1 MDPSLL
7 AQLKQLE
14 LCLKPSRA
22 SSMLGRHELHHRGRS
37 LEFAGYRE
45 YRSGDDLRE
54 LDWKL
59 LGRTQRHFI
68 KQRDTHSPAT
78 ALILLDTS
86 PSMQLQSPDA
96 EFSKLRAAQLLAFGL
111 LFTLQ
116 RQGDR
121 FGFQILD
128 GTPVSPPRSTR
139 RAFFH
144 ALERL
149 ENPIPNEVPQ
159 LPTLR
164 PLSFDHVYL
173 ISDLLRPR
181 SQWESWLTA
190 LRLVGRECQCL
201 RVLDPLE
208 LGKGGHHDYLQ
219 HLESPERKRQ
229 MQPADWSRYL
239 ENFESHRKQI
249 HQFCRQQNLPLHEC
263 VTQKSVLNEIQK
275 ILLRL

>member
-121 FGFQILD
+121 FGFQLLD

-144 ALERL
+144 ALEQL

-208 LGKGGHHDYLQ
+208 LGKGGHLDYLQ

>member
-14 LCLKPSRA
+14 LRLKPSRA

-121 FGFQILD
+121 FGFQLLD

-208 LGKGGHHDYLQ
+208 LGKGGHLDYLQ

>member
-14 LCLKPSRA
+14 LRLKPSRA
-22 SSMLGRHELHHRGRS
+22 SSMLGRHEIHHRGRS

-121 FGFQILD
+121 FGFQLLD

-208 LGKGGHHDYLQ
+208 LGKGGHLDYLQ

-263 VTQKSVLNEIQK
+263 VTRKPVLNEIQK

>member
-121 FGFQILD
+121 FGFQLLD

-208 LGKGGHHDYLQ
+208 LGKGEHLDYLQ

>member
-14 LCLKPSRA
+14 LRLKPSRA
-22 SSMLGRHELHHRGRS
+22 SSMLGRHELRHRGRS

-45 YRSGDDLRE
+45 YRPGDDLRE

-59 LGRTQRHFI
+59 LGRTQRHYI

-78 ALILLDTS
+78 ALVLLDTS

-121 FGFQILD
+121 FSFQLLD
-128 GTPVSPPRSTR
+128 GAPVPPPRSTR
-139 RAFFH
+139 RAFLH
-144 ALERL
+144 ALEKL
-149 ENPIPNEVPQ
+149 DNPCPNEFPQ
-159 LPTLR
+159 LPALQ

-173 ISDLLRPR
+173 ISDLMRPPA
-181 SQWESWLTA
+181 QWESWLNT

-208 LGKGGHHDYLQ
+208 LGEGENPDYLQ

-229 MQPADWSRYL
+229 MQSADWSRYL
-239 ENFESHRKQI
+239 ENFESHRRQI

-263 VTQKSVLNEIQK
+263 VTRKSVLNEIQK

>member
-14 LCLKPSRA
+14 LRLKPSRA
-22 SSMLGRHELHHRGRS
+22 SSMMGRHELHHRGRS

-121 FGFQILD
+121 FGFQLLD
-128 GTPVSPPRSTR
+128 GTPVPPPRSTR

-159 LPTLR
+159 LPALR

-173 ISDLLRPR
+173 ISDLLRPHA
-181 SQWESWLTA
+181 QWESWLTA

-208 LGKGGHHDYLQ
+208 LGKGEHPDYLQ

-249 HQFCRQQNLPLHEC
+249 HQFCHQQNLTLHEC

>member
-14 LCLKPSRA
+14 LRLKPSRA
-22 SSMLGRHELHHRGRS
+22 SSMLGRHELSHRGRS

-45 YRSGDDLRE
+45 YRAGDDLRE

-59 LGRTQRHFI
+59 LGRTQRHYI

-78 ALILLDTS
+78 VVVLLDTS
-86 PSMQLQSPDA
+86 PSMQLQSPEA
-96 EFSKLRAAQLLAFGL
+96 EVSKFRAAQLLAFGL
-111 LFTLQ
+111 LFTLH

-121 FGFQILD
+121 FSFQLLD
-128 GTPVSPPRSTR
+128 GAPVPTPRSTR
-139 RAFFH
+139 KAFLY
-144 ALERL
+144 ALELLNR
-149 ENPIPNEVPQ
+149 PASNEVPK
-159 LPTLR
+159 LPSLQ

-173 ISDLLRPR
+173 ISDLLKPYAEL
-181 SQWESWLTA
+181 ESWLNS

-208 LGKGGHHDYLQ
+208 LGEGENPDYLQ
-219 HLESPERKRQ
+219 HLERPDQKRQ
-229 MQPADWSRYL
+229 MQSADWTRYL
-239 ENFESHRKQI
+239 ENFELHRKQI

-263 VTQKSVLNEIQK
+263 VTRRSVISEIQK

>member
-96 EFSKLRAAQLLAFGL
+96 ELSKLRAAQLLAFGL

-121 FGFQILD
+121 FGFQLLD

-208 LGKGGHHDYLQ
+208 LGKGGHLDYLQ

>member
-121 FGFQILD
+121 FGFQLLD

-208 LGKGGHHDYLQ
+208 LGKGGHLDYLQ

>member
-121 FGFQILD
+121 FGFQLLD

-208 LGKGGHHDYLQ
+208 LGKGEHPDYLQ

>member
-14 LCLKPSRA
+14 LRLKPSRA

-86 PSMQLQSPDA
+86 PSMQLQSTDA
-96 EFSKLRAAQLLAFGL
+96 EFSKLRAAQLLTFGL

-121 FGFQILD
+121 FGFQLLD

-208 LGKGGHHDYLQ
+208 LGKGGHLDYLQ